1 MEHLNLPYIA
11 TKLQHDSN
19 ALTISFDP
27 EATTKTNIEIK
38 VKPSK
43 GEDDVESLK
52 DEDLEDMMN
61 SSDES
66 EDEAVQKEIVQKN
79 RPGNLSY

>member
-1 MEHLNLPYIA
+1 MDNLNLPYIA
-11 TKLQHDSN
+11 TKLQYN
-19 ALTISFDP
+19 FNPLTVSFDP

-38 VKPSK
+38 VKTSK
-43 GEDDVESLK
+43 KEDDVESLK

-66 EDEAVQKEIVQKN
+66 EDECVQKEVVQKN